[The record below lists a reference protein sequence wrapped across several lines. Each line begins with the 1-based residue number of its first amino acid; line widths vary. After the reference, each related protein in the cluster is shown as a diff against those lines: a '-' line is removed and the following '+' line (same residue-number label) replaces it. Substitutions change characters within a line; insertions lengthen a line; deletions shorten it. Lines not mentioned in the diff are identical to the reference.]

1 MGILDDYIKRRR
13 GPGSSFTPRAS
24 DPSSREAELQAELD
38 RLYAERATL
47 ARAEAAERANLVRLQ
62 DRLDILSNE
71 IDALARRTRNPQLRE
86 NGAAMIARVKV
97 AAQANG
103 AGRNAQVVVDT
114 IKYALGIGP
123 SPWTGAAP
131 PAASAPAAVR
141 ADPQAIVDA
150 GAKLRGDS
158 MSTDVRT
165 GQPRPLPSPLATLD
179 PIARGIVRQGRLA
192 KGEKPDD

>member
-1 MGILDDYIKRRR
+1 MGILDDYFIRRR
-13 GPGSSFTPRAS
+13 GRGSPFTPRAS
-24 DPSSREAELQAELD
+24 DPSSRETELQAELD

-71 IDALARRTRNPQLRE
+71 IDKKAKASRDRDLAER
-86 NGAAMIARVKV
+86 GAAMIARVKA

-114 IKYALGIGP
+114 IRYALGIGP

-131 PAASAPAAVR
+131 AAVRPPAAVVPIDPTR
-141 ADPQAIVDA
+141 LAADIVTAGRKARAELPPSPPADPTAA
-150 GAKLRGDS
+150 
-158 MSTDVRT
+158 
-165 GQPRPLPSPLATLD
+165 
-179 PIARGIVRQGRLA
+179 GIVRAGQRA
-192 KGEKPDD
+192 RNEPTDDDR